1 MSMSITAAR
10 RRPTVIHVKNGVPI
24 NKKQAELA
32 KKSDYTGKMSKAIFS
47 VNVRPPE
54 TAVLGVPG
62 TLNRSLN
69 REEKDYIRKNF
80 NLEHLT
86 QKEGDKLTDYLEERG
101 ILSPREYIPPEQT
114 TVEYNMKL
122 YGKDYMCVMYGY
134 DQGVDP
140 IFFSPEPG
148 DDFLTA
154 LALQVELNHLNEK
167 GIAQDKQIIP
177 PQKKE
182 HAYQEELLKSMSTI
196 YKDMGA
202 GSCVDNV
209 KAIIK
214 DCYAQSRENYISSI
228 NETSKLTGQS
238 FSSLAGEIPSLN
250 ELLAESL
257 KMFSSQLEDSK
268 SMTMNEWMN
277 IFDQQEER
285 KN

>member
-1 MSMSITAAR
+1 MSMSVTATR
-10 RRPTVIHVKNGVPI
+10 RRPTQIFVKDGIPI

-32 KKSDYTGKMSKAIFS
+32 KKSDYTGKMSKAVFS

-80 NLEHLT
+80 NLEHMT

-101 ILSPREYIPPEQT
+101 VLSPREYIPPEQNT
-114 TVEYNMKL
+114 MEYKMNL
-122 YGKDYMCVMYGY
+122 YGKDYMCVAYGY
-134 DQGVDP
+134 DQGVNP
-140 IFFSPEPG
+140 IFFTPEPG

-154 LALQVELNHLNEK
+154 LSLQVELNHLKEK
-167 GIAQDKQIIP
+167 GIAEGKQIIP
-177 PQKKE
+177 PVKKE
-182 HAYQEELLKSMSTI
+182 HAYQEELLKSMSAI
-196 YKDMGA
+196 YKEMGA

-209 KAIIK
+209 KATIK
-214 DCYAQSRENYISSI
+214 DCYAQSREDYITSI
-228 NETSKLTGQS
+228 ENTSKLTGQS

-250 ELLAESL
+250 DLLAESL
-257 KMFSSQLEDSK
+257 KMFPSQLEDSK
-268 SMTMNEWMN
+268 SMTVSEWMS

-285 KN
+285 KD